1 MVLACFARV
10 SLALVSFT
18 NVVMLFP
25 IVLRTK
31 GKIAGRVMPQR
42 VLYLLHV
49 FYLIGAWI
57 AARSHWL
64 VILDAEV
71 YTRDRVF
78 AGEHTDLV
86 RGLILETRGRRVE
99 NNHLV
104 VLLDHPLYVILELLL
119 VL

>member
-1 MVLACFARV
+1 MVLTSFARV
-10 SLALVSFT
+10 SLALVSLSD
-18 NVVMLFP
+18 VVVLFP
-25 IVLRTK
+25 IVLRAE
-31 GKIAGRVMPQR
+31 GKIARWVVSQR

-49 FYLIGAWI
+49 FYLIGTWI
-57 AARSHWL
+57 ATRSHRL

-78 AGEHTDLV
+78 AGKHTDLV
-86 RGLILETRGRRVE
+86 RGLILEARRRRVE

-104 VLLDHPLYVILELLL
+104 VLLDHSLYVLLELLL